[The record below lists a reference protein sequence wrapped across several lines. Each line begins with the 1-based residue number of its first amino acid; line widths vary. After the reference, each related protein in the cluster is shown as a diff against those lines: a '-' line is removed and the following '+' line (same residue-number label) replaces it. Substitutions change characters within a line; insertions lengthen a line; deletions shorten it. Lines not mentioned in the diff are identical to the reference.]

1 MKRILWPLASAVA
14 LLPATIGLVGN
25 PSLSQG
31 VPVQIP
37 AHAQLSTSSQSSSPT
52 SRPTDDPTHPGDGKD
67 VEGADG
73 KGVEGADDNGG
84 TRGGHGA
91 DNPTPTPS
99 ARAST
104 EDNGGSRHSSDDS
117 TSGSGRDDSSGSG
130 SGRGSEDSSGSGHQ
144 GSHH

>member
-37 AHAQLSTSSQSSSPT
+37 AHAHLSTSSQSSSPA
-52 SRPTDDPTHPGDGKD
+52 SRPTDDPTHPGDGK
-67 VEGADG
+67 
-73 KGVEGADDNGG
+73 GVEGADDNGR

-91 DNPTPTPS
+91 DDRTPTPS

-117 TSGSGRDDSSGSG
+117 TSGSGRDDSSSSG